1 MKYFIDFEATQ
12 FSGEIISIGCVDEND
27 RRFYT
32 LVQPESPE
40 RITEFI
46 LNLTGI
52 SREELL
58 RAPTADEAFTRLLEW
73 LDKTSVVS
81 FYCYGDSDAH
91 FLERTLQHLRTFEAQ
106 LGLSIVRSA
115 LIDYSVDVRK
125 HFSLKHSIALK
136 KVISYYRGENVEQD
150 HNSLTNALFLKEIY
164 EKSQNEVVTECPFPE
179 YQSGAKLPKL
189 KRRICAVRG
198 SVKMEFTSFS
208 KAADWVMSEFL
219 SVGDKVNDKTKSK
232 VCSRIMVASE
242 KERPYCGFSWSIGT
256 RHLG

>member
-32 LVQPESPE
+32 LVQPENPE
-40 RITEFI
+40 KITEFI

-91 FLERTLQHLRTFEAQ
+91 FLERTMRYLHTFEAQ
-106 LGLSIVRSA
+106 LGLSVVKSA
-115 LIDYSVDVRK
+115 LIDFSVEVRK

-136 KVISYYRGENVEQD
+136 KVISYYRGENVGQN
-150 HNSLTNALFLKEIY
+150 HNSLTDALFLKEIY
-164 EKSQNEVVTECPFPE
+164 EKSRNEVVTECPFPE
-179 YQSGAKLPKL
+179 YKRGANLPKI
-189 KRRICAVRG
+189 KRRICAVKG
-198 SVKMEFTSFS
+198 NLKMEFSSFG

-219 SVGDKVNDKTKSK
+219 AIGDKVNDKTKSK

-242 KERPYCGFSWSIGT
+242 KGRPYCGFSWSVGS
-256 RHLG
+256 HYQK